1 MEKLTELLKDK
12 AFAEEFF
19 KQETAEDAQKFL
31 ASKGVDVTIDEL
43 NQLRDA
49 IVTRLD
55 DSNGDELSD
64 DQLENVAGGMAVAT
78 VAGIVAGVAGA
89 TSFGVALFDKIKSW
103 KW

>member
-12 AFAEEFF
+12 AFVEEFF

-31 ASKGVDVTIDEL
+31 APKGVDVTIDEL

-49 IVTRLD
+49 VVARLD

-64 DQLENVAGGMAVAT
+64 DQLDNVAGGIAVT
-78 VAGIVAGVAGA
+78 TIAGIVAGIAGA
-89 TSFGVALFDKIKSW
+89 TTFGVALFDKIKSW

>member
-49 IVTRLD
+49 IVARLD

-64 DQLENVAGGMAVAT
+64 DQLDNVAGGFAIAAAAAVIAAA
-78 VAGIVAGVAGA
+78 AGVTSAGVAIFN
-89 TSFGVALFDKIKSW
+89 SIKTW